1 MNPKTIR
8 KLIEIVKETE
18 IDVLEVR
25 SWWRTVKI
33 TRKQPS
39 INGRVPFAAL
49 APESA
54 ESQIINSPTAPPSV
68 SRDAAEGKA
77 AQAERVATE
86 VEITSP
92 MVGTFYTAPSP
103 DAQPF
108 VKVGDTVSV
117 GAVVCIVEA
126 MKLMNEI
133 ESEVSGVVT
142 KLLVENAQP
151 VEFGQPLFLIDTGSH

>member
-8 KLIEIVKETE
+8 ELIEIVKETE

-39 INGRVPFAAL
+39 LNGHATIAAQVSE
-49 APESA
+49 AA
-54 ESQIINSPTAPPSV
+54 ESQIVINSPQMS
-68 SRDAAEGKA
+68 AAGAEA
-77 AQAERVATE
+77 ATPRIERASTE
-86 VEITSP
+86 VEIKSP
-92 MVGTFYTAPSP
+92 MVGTFYSSPSP
-103 DAQPF
+103 DSQPF
-108 VKVGDTVSV
+108 VKVGDSVSV

-142 KLLVENAQP
+142 KLLVENSQP
-151 VEFGQPLFLIDTGSH
+151 VEFGQPLFLIDTGA